1 MASTNTGR
9 LASSDPNLQNI
20 PIRTEEGKSIR
31 KAFVPDEGFVMLAA
45 DYSQIEL
52 RVLAHMADV
61 KQLKEAFINN
71 EDIHQIT
78 AAEIF
83 NVKLKAPS
91 FAFSL
96 IRKEVYKSLQNYT
109 PSMPEGFFWEYNARA
124 IYKGYKIL
132 EIGIEHKKR
141 KYGDTQIF
149 HVWRLPKIALINFIG
164 LLRVKIDLL
173 IN

>member
-1 MASTNTGR
+1 
-9 LASSDPNLQNI
+9 
-20 PIRTEEGKSIR
+20 
-31 KAFVPDEGFVMLAA
+31 
-45 DYSQIEL
+45 
-52 RVLAHMADV
+52 
-61 KQLKEAFINN
+61 
-71 EDIHQIT
+71 
-78 AAEIF
+78 
-83 NVKLKAPS
+83 
-91 FAFSL
+91 
-96 IRKEVYKSLQNYT
+96 
-109 PSMPEGFFWEYNARA
+109 MPEGFFWEYNARA